1 MGFVSPI
8 IEARVRRKFM
18 LTVALCGSCES
29 SDDAFL
35 ETTYVRYVTEQPF
48 APCGGL
54 AADTDLKIEHLFDR
68 IGEPYPSKRSITYK
82 WVANNQSLVC
92 LDYAAG
98 CTRMEGE
105 EPIVAALDLA
115 QTHELAHATHF
126 LALGWGN
133 RLLAEGFATYLANQP
148 PALSAESL
156 SSFATDIELMI
167 AQGTVAT
174 EKQYALA
181 AQFVGVTMER
191 HGIEDFKDFWRNV
204 DGTTTL
210 EAFRMAYETQ
220 YGEPWAQAL
229 SAIAAGQQSTYTDI
243 GCRGEAQV
251 VGTEGLSLTFAQTC
265 EDDGVLGPVWRN
277 GVIAGEVP
285 IPVQFD
291 EGLYRFS
298 FTSKGAVDEPAAH
311 FRGCH
316 EGTTAP
322 QVPVGLFFP
331 GEDSVLFLGAGRYLL
346 SVRVPLTQ
354 DDARDAIAMKITPQ
368 M

>member
-1 MGFVSPI
+1 MGRSFHLHAFRASSEVRGAGRP
-8 IEARVRRKFM
+8 RV
-18 LTVALCGSCES
+18 
-29 SDDAFL
+29 
-35 ETTYVRYVTEQPF
+35 
-48 APCGGL
+48 
-54 AADTDLKIEHLFDR
+54 
-68 IGEPYPSKRSITYK
+68 
-82 WVANNQSLVC
+82 
-92 LDYAAG
+92 
-98 CTRMEGE
+98 
-105 EPIVAALDLA
+105 
-115 QTHELAHATHF
+115 
-126 LALGWGN
+126 
-133 RLLAEGFATYLANQP
+133 

-220 YGEPWAQAL
+220 YGEPWSQAL

-251 VGTEGLSLTFAQTC
+251 VGAEGLSLTFAQTC
-265 EDDGVLGPVWRN
+265 EDDGVLGPVWRS

-331 GEDSVLFLGAGRYLL
+331 GEDSVLFLGAGRYQL

-354 DDARDAIAMKITPQ
+354 EDARGAISMKIAPQ